1 MTSPLQAHALAFV
14 CPRCR
19 AKLREGAEPTCSQC
33 GTAFPVQ
40 DGVVDFVPE
49 LNASTNVS
57 QAILENPM
65 FVALYEPLIRVN
77 FVRLMA
83 RNFNGALTPELEDAY
98 LQKHLRPVDGPVL
111 DLACGAGRWT
121 RTLAELVGLER
132 LIALDLSRAM
142 LDAAKEALPHA
153 FFVRGNAQ
161 QLPLADASLG
171 AVSCWNSLQLLP
183 DPPQA
188 LREVARCLRPGGV
201 FTCFT
206 YRRTREPLYGYF
218 QSTFARNGG
227 VRPFD
232 EEELRQWLTQAGLVV
247 DDLGGPNLALL
258 FTARKPAA

>member
-1 MTSPLQAHALAFV
+1 M
-14 CPRCR
+14 
-19 AKLREGAEPTCSQC
+19 
-33 GTAFPVQ
+33 
-40 DGVVDFVPE
+40 PE
-49 LNASTNVS
+49 LTASTNVS

-98 LQKHLRPVDGPVL
+98 LQKFLRPVDGPVL

-121 RTLAELVGLER
+121 RTLANLVGVER

-142 LDAAKEALPHA
+142 LEAAKEVLPNV

-161 QLPLADASLG
+161 QLPLSDASLG

-183 DPPQA
+183 NPSEA
-188 LREVARCLRPGGV
+188 IREVSRCLKPGGV

-206 YRRTREPLYGYF
+206 YRRAREPLYGYF

-247 DDLGGPNLALL
+247 EDLGGPNLALL
-258 FTARKPAA
+258 LTARKPTS